1 MSSNYGLEKVWLWG
15 VSLIE
20 RLISWLGLPYIFAYT
35 IEKIIFG
42 VALLVFIAVSVLYLI
57 WLERKVSAHMQS
69 RMGPMHVGGW
79 RGWAQT
85 IADMVKLLFKEDII
99 PSKADKWVHRIAPI
113 VVFVPS
119 LMAFL
124 VIPFEKNLIVQDLN
138 IGILLIFA
146 FSSIA
151 VLAIIMGGW
160 SSNNK
165 YTLLGGIRSAA
176 QMVSYEIPLVLSIL
190 SIVMVVGSLKL
201 NDMVAAQSGDGKFW
215 FVFTQ
220 PLAFILYLVAGTAE
234 VNRVPFDIPEAE
246 SEIVSG
252 YNTEYSGLK
261 YGFYMLSEFT
271 NMLIISMV
279 AATVFL
285 GGWSAPAWLSFL
297 PGVVV
302 LLIKTYFIVFILM
315 WFRWTFPRLRVN
327 RLMDFGWKIL
337 IPLAFL
343 NIFIIGLRMVVFK
356 W

>member
-1 MSSNYGLEKVWLWG
+1 MSASYGLERVWLWG
-15 VSLIE
+15 ISLIE
-20 RLISWLGLPYIFAYT
+20 RLITWLGLPYIFSYT
-35 IEKIIFG
+35 IEKIVFG
-42 VALLVFIAVSVLYLI
+42 VALLVFISVSVLYLI

-69 RMGPMHVGGW
+69 RLGPMHVGGW

-99 PSKADKWVHRIAPI
+99 PAKADKWVHRIAPI

-124 VIPFEKNLIVQDLN
+124 IIPFEKNLIGQDLN
-138 IGILLIFA
+138 AGILLIFA

-160 SSNNK
+160 ASNNK

-176 QMVSYEIPLVLSIL
+176 QMVSYEIPLVLSVL

-201 NDMVAAQSGDGKFW
+201 NDMVAAQTGTGNFW

-220 PLAFILYLVAGTAE
+220 PLSFILYLTAGIAE
-234 VNRVPFDIPEAE
+234 VNRTPFDIPEAE
-246 SEIVSG
+246 SELVSG

-271 NMLIISMV
+271 NMLIVAMV

-285 GGWSAPAWLSFL
+285 GGWSAPSWLSWM
-297 PGVVV
+297 PGIIV
-302 LLIKTYFIVFILM
+302 LLLKTYFIVFIMM
-315 WFRWTFPRLRVN
+315 WVRWTFPRLRVD
-327 RLMDFGWKIL
+327 RLMDFGWKVL

-343 NIFIIGLRMVVFK
+343 NIFFIGLRMVVFK

>member
-1 MSSNYGLEKVWLWG
+1 MSSSYGLERFWLWVVG
-15 VSLIE
+15 IIE
-20 RLISWLGLPYIFAYT
+20 QLISWLGLPYIVAYT

-42 VALLVFIAVSVLYLI
+42 VALLVFISVSVLYLI

-69 RMGPMHVGGW
+69 RLGPMHVGGW

-99 PSKADKWVHRIAPI
+99 PAKADKWVHRIAPI

-160 SSNNK
+160 ASNNK

-176 QMVSYEIPLVLSIL
+176 QMISYELPLVLSIL
-190 SIVMVVGSLKL
+190 SIVMVVESLKL
-201 NDMVAAQSGDGKFW
+201 NDMVAAQSGAGNYW

-220 PLAFILYLVAGTAE
+220 PLAFILYIIAATAE
-234 VNRVPFDIPEAE
+234 VNRTPFDIPEAE

-261 YGFYMLSEFT
+261 YGFFMLSEFT
-271 NMLIISMV
+271 NMLIVSMV

-297 PGVVV
+297 PGIVI
-302 LLIKTYFIVFILM
+302 LLLKTYFIVFVLM
-315 WFRWTFPRLRVN
+315 WFRWTFPRLRVD
-327 RLMDFGWKIL
+327 RLMDFGWKVL

-343 NIFIIGLRMVVFK
+343 NIFIIGVRMVVFK

>member
-1 MSSNYGLEKVWLWG
+1 MSASYGLENLWLW
-15 VSLIE
+15 VIDLFE
-20 RLISWLGLPYIFAYT
+20 KKLASWDVPFIFAYT
-35 IEKIIFG
+35 IEKIVFG
-42 VALLVFIAVSVLYLI
+42 VALLVFISVSVLFLI
-57 WLERKVSAHMQS
+57 WLERKVSAHIQS
-69 RMGPMHVGGW
+69 RFGPMHVGGW
-79 RGWAQT
+79 HGWAQT

-99 PSKADKWVHRIAPI
+99 PAKADKWVHRIAPL

-119 LMAFL
+119 LMGFL
-124 VIPFEKNLIVQDLN
+124 VIPFEKNLIGQDLN

-160 SSNNK
+160 ASNNK

-176 QMVSYEIPLVLSIL
+176 QMVSYEIPLVLSVL
-190 SIVMVVGSLKL
+190 SIVMMVGSLKL
-201 NDMVAAQSGDGKFW
+201 NDMVAAQSKIW

-220 PLAFILYLVAGTAE
+220 PVAFILYLTAGIAE
-234 VNRVPFDIPEAE
+234 VNRTPFDIPEAE
-246 SEIVSG
+246 SELVSG

-271 NMLIISMV
+271 NMLIVSMV

-285 GGWSAPAWLSFL
+285 GGWSAPSWLSWM
-297 PGVVV
+297 PGIIV
-302 LLIKTYFIVFILM
+302 LLLKTYFIVFMMM
-315 WFRWTFPRLRVN
+315 WVRWTFPRLRVD

-343 NIFIIGLRMVVFK
+343 NIFITGLIMVVWK
-356 W
+356 

>member
-1 MSSNYGLEKVWLWG
+1 MEKVWLWG

-315 WFRWTFPRLRVN
+315 WFRWTFPRLRVD

>member
-315 WFRWTFPRLRVN
+315 WFRWTFPRLRVD